1 MRQKQLKIEINK
13 RMEVYKDNNEIYQ
26 YLNILLNRLKNVNEV
41 NNVQRD
47 LTELENCYEKKQI
60 ALELVYLFIYLFFL
74 SYRNKFYNLYDYLN
88 NKHGSIDLDVKK
100 YYNTLK
106 SKPNMFDLS
115 NNTLDLY
122 EEIIEDI
129 KNKIKNIKQNMKIY
143 QIRMLI
149 AMYDTQILYY
159 VAEYNQY
166 SDNPIQEP
174 QSLYTEFLMS
184 QSIYR
189 AQDSDVKNKLID
201 SINRFDTVYESYHRK
216 VIELQENIVRILD
229 SVRTKYK
236 NNINTISKFNNNL
249 LSPTFYQDFT
259 NIINNPS
266 NKLSVCFEQYRL
278 SQEYYNNID
287 SAINQYYSEKT
298 ATIKTLERELASL
311 AEQVPILRNE
321 YNRINFSIESQNTQ
335 SIADL
340 EQQLANK
347 KKEFIMKRDKY
358 YNESLT
364 PYYISMYSSLYRQN
378 YNPNIK
384 LPVFVNAITKQFNY
398 ERYKQQSSLF
408 RFLYL
413 YYYYC
418 DYRYNEYLPCTV
430 RLFQLL
436 HIKDEKRLYD
446 EIIPKLYNMTINVDN
461 FNDKM
466 IFYQNLLVKW
476 NNYVFLYQKFLEKKY
491 VYINLYNLS

>member
-1 MRQKQLKIEINK
+1 M
-13 RMEVYKDNNEIYQ
+13 
-26 YLNILLNRLKNVNEV
+26 
-41 NNVQRD
+41 
-47 LTELENCYEKKQI
+47 
-60 ALELVYLFIYLFFL
+60 
-74 SYRNKFYNLYDYLN
+74 N

-100 YYNTLK
+100 YYKTLK

-174 QSLYTEFLMS
+174 QSLYTELLMS

>member
-1 MRQKQLKIEINK
+1 M
-13 RMEVYKDNNEIYQ
+13 
-26 YLNILLNRLKNVNEV
+26 
-41 NNVQRD
+41 
-47 LTELENCYEKKQI
+47 
-60 ALELVYLFIYLFFL
+60 
-74 SYRNKFYNLYDYLN
+74 N

-149 AMYDTQILYY
+149 AMYDTQIRYY
-159 VAEYNQY
+159 VTEYNQY

>member
-1 MRQKQLKIEINK
+1 M
-13 RMEVYKDNNEIYQ
+13 
-26 YLNILLNRLKNVNEV
+26 
-41 NNVQRD
+41 
-47 LTELENCYEKKQI
+47 
-60 ALELVYLFIYLFFL
+60 
-74 SYRNKFYNLYDYLN
+74 N

-100 YYNTLK
+100 YYKTLK

-149 AMYDTQILYY
+149 AMYDTQIHYY
-159 VAEYNQY
+159 VTEYNQY

-384 LPVFVNAITKQFNY
+384 LPTFVNAITKQFNY

>member
-1 MRQKQLKIEINK
+1 M
-13 RMEVYKDNNEIYQ
+13 
-26 YLNILLNRLKNVNEV
+26 
-41 NNVQRD
+41 
-47 LTELENCYEKKQI
+47 
-60 ALELVYLFIYLFFL
+60 
-74 SYRNKFYNLYDYLN
+74 N

-100 YYNTLK
+100 YYKTLK

-149 AMYDTQILYY
+149 AMYVTQIRYY
-159 VAEYNQY
+159 VTEYNQY

-287 SAINQYYSEKT
+287 NAINQYYSEKT